1 MKHKNFSHIYVEE
14 AAYNEPLTAEILSR
28 FKDASII
35 PIRSYTDMFNRP
47 QQEWQAQKK
56 SQKLIL
62 AVKNE
67 GLLYPGTT
75 IAPDFGFKNFFYNTP
90 LLNCVYDC
98 SYCYLQGLYQSANL
112 VLFVNESDFF
122 TSVTDALKTLESMY
136 LCISYETDLLGFE
149 SLFGLNKRWIDF
161 ARSTPGLL
169 IESRTKSANFNAL
182 AGIPPHDSFIIAWT
196 LSPEPIRSAFE
207 QHTPSL
213 QKRIDALNKAIA
225 AGWQVRICLD
235 PLLIT
240 DNWQKIYS
248 DFLQQLAV
256 EIPLA
261 HIRDF
266 TIGVFRMNQQFLK
279 QIKKQER
286 NSSPIYYP
294 YSIRDGVATYEP
306 ELETSLKDFVYSE
319 LSGLGIPKDNI
330 AVV

>member
-1 MKHKNFSHIYVEE
+1 M
-14 AAYNEPLTAEILSR
+14 PLTTEILAR
-28 FKDASII
+28 FKDATII

-62 AVKNE
+62 AVKKE
-67 GLLYPGTT
+67 GLLYPGTA
-75 IAPDFGFKNFFYNTP
+75 IAPDFGFENFFYNTP

-122 TSVTDALKTLESMY
+122 SSVTDTLKTVESMY

-149 SLFGLNKRWIDF
+149 SLFGLNRRWIEF
-161 ARSTPGLL
+161 ARTTPGLL

-182 AGIPPHDSFIIAWT
+182 SGIDPHDAFIIAWT
-196 LSPEPIRSAFE
+196 LSPEPIRCSFE

-213 QKRIDALNKAIA
+213 QKRISALKKALE

-240 DNWQKIYS
+240 DNWQKTYS
-248 DFLQQLAV
+248 DFIQQLAV
-256 EIPLA
+256 DIPLERV
-261 HIRDF
+261 RDF

-279 QIKKQER
+279 HIKKQGR

-294 YSIRDGVATYEP
+294 YSIRNGVATYEP
-306 ELETSLKDFVYSE
+306 ELETGLKDFVYTE
-319 LSGLGIPKDNI
+319 LRRLGIPEHDI